1 MYINSGP
8 FTESCGRV
16 CLIVRASQLYACA
29 FKNACLRM
37 CVRVC
42 VRVYVR
48 DARLLVCACACVC
61 VCACVCECAC
71 E

>member
-1 MYINSGP
+1 MYIHSGP

-37 CVRVC
+37 CVRVYVRVC

-48 DARLLVCACACVC
+48 DARLLVCACARVC
-61 VCACVCECAC
+61 VCM
-71 E
+71 